1 MKKVGVIIV
10 IVMLFS
16 VLMGACGS
24 SHQGVC
30 PAYGGQLEQKQPQG
44 M

>member
-1 MKKVGVIIV
+1 MKKAGVIIV
-10 IVMLFS
+10 LAVLFS
-16 VLMGACGS
+16 VLLGACGS

-30 PAYGGQLEQKQPQG
+30 PAYGGQLEQQQPQG